1 MDGNTQRYRQWY
13 HIMPYAILWW
23 VHINTEVKRTC
34 CKTTFILIDLF
45 MHPLWDEIINTFNLS
60 PPDQLYTAPNC
71 IYQSLSNYSWPF
83 ETLKW
88 FYKCFAVCSQLL
100 CKVMH
105 VFTSFFVVVEKQYFI
120 FSLSCMRWLYTRI
133 FADLMQFF
141 TIYFRFLHDWRRM
154 VILIYVSIS

>member
-1 MDGNTQRYRQWY
+1 
-13 HIMPYAILWW
+13 
-23 VHINTEVKRTC
+23 
-34 CKTTFILIDLF
+34 

-141 TIYFRFLHDWRRM
+141 TIYFRFSWLKKNGYFDLCFHIIDF
-154 VILIYVSIS
+154 LIFLFIQQPIAKGDCTIDRTFSFDTLLYWTYFLNK